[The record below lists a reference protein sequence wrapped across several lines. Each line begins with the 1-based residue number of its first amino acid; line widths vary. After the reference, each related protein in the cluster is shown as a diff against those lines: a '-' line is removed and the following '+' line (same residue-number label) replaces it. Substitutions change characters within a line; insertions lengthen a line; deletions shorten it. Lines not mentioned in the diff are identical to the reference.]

1 MPERITEV
9 TALLAEVLAPRAP
22 LTVIVDGGDPGAAAA
37 FAARLAAAFPP
48 AARAWN
54 VDAVLGLSGPGG
66 GMFDSALNVLEP
78 ATDQIL
84 VFLRGGPRHRFA
96 EGDGERR
103 AQVVIDHRDPDW
115 PVIRHLHQS
124 LADVNRWYRS
134 ESQAFFAARAA
145 DWDTKFGDDMPRY
158 TEAVRLAGV
167 HPGHTVLDIGCGTGR
182 ALPAL
187 AEAVSPDPSPGVL
200 PPVVAESSS
209 GASGAL
215 AAAAGPAG
223 RVIGLDLT
231 PDMLTAARRAG
242 RGDCA
247 DLVLADARQ
256 LPVADAVADVIFAA
270 GLVHH
275 LPDPIAGLRELA
287 RVTRPGG
294 TLAIFH
300 PTGRAELAARHGRVL
315 RPGEPLSEERLGPLL
330 ADSGWILT
338 SYEDIPDRF
347 LALATRE
354 S

>member
-37 FAARLAAAFPP
+37 FAARLAAAFPA

-54 VDAVLGLSGPGG
+54 VDAVLGLIGPGG

-96 EGDGERR
+96 EGDGEGR

-115 PVIRHLHQS
+115 PVIRHLHPD
-124 LADVNRWYRS
+124 LADVERWYRA

-145 DWDTKFGDDMPRY
+145 EWDTRFGDDMPRY
-158 TEAVRLAGV
+158 REAVRLAGV
-167 HPGHTVLDIGCGTGR
+167 RPGDVVLDVGCGTGR

-187 AEAVSPDPSPGVL
+187 SAAVGPG
-200 PPVVAESSS
+200 
-209 GASGAL
+209 
-215 AAAAGPAG
+215 G
-223 RVIGLDLT
+223 RVLGLDLT
-231 PDMLTAARRAG
+231 PDMLAAARAAG

-247 DLVLADARQ
+247 DLVLADARR
-256 LPVADAVADVIFAA
+256 LPIADGAADVVFAA

-275 LPDPIAGLRELA
+275 LPDPVAGLRELA

-294 TLAIFH
+294 TLVIFQ
-300 PTGRAELAARHGRVL
+300 PLGRAQLAAKHGRTL
-315 RPGEPLSEERLGPLL
+315 RPGEPLSAERLGPLL
-330 ADSGWILT
+330 AGANWTLT
-338 SYEDIPDRF
+338 TYEDVPDRF
-347 LALATRE
+347 LVTATR
-354 S
+354 SA

>member
-22 LTVIVDGGDPGAAAA
+22 LTVIVDGGDPGAAAT
-37 FAARLAAAFPP
+37 FAARLAAAFP
-48 AARAWN
+48 ATARAWN
-54 VDAVLGLSGPGG
+54 VDAVLGLIGPGG

-115 PVIRHLHQS
+115 PVIRHLHPG
-124 LADVNRWYRS
+124 LADVDRWYRS

-145 DWDTKFGDDMPRY
+145 EWDSRFGDDMPRY
-158 TEAVRLAGV
+158 LDAVRRAGAG
-167 HPGHTVLDIGCGTGR
+167 PGHVVLDVGSGTGR

-187 AEAVSPDPSPGVL
+187 AAAV
-200 PPVVAESSS
+200 
-209 GASGAL
+209 
-215 AAAAGPAG
+215 GPTG
-223 RVIGLDLT
+223 RVLGLDLT
-231 PDMLTAARRAG
+231 PDMLTAARNAG

-247 DLVLADARQ
+247 DLVLGDARHLPIADAT
-256 LPVADAVADVIFAA
+256 ADVVFAA

-275 LPDPIAGLRELA
+275 LPDPVAGLRELA

-294 TLAIFH
+294 TLTIFQ
-300 PTGRAELAARHGRVL
+300 PLGRTQLAARHGRVL
-315 RPGEPLSEERLGPLL
+315 RPGEPLSEERLGPML
-330 ADSGWILT
+330 AASGWT
-338 SYEDIPDRF
+338 MTAYEDVPDCF
-347 LALATRE
+347 LALATRRTA
-354 S
+354 